1 MNRRRFFQVLLTV
14 LGSVTFL
21 SFAYAFLKYLAA
33 LPNRAGEAAT
43 IAVRKSDI
51 PLNEAKTLV
60 LGGTPI
66 VIINRQDKGLI
77 ALSRV
82 CTHLGC
88 LVEYSRTRQQLVC
101 PCHAG
106 TFDLDGGV
114 VSGPPP
120 KPLKTIPFRID
131 GESIIL
137 G

>member
-21 SFAYAFLKYLAA
+21 SFAYAFLRYLAA
-33 LPNRAGEAAT
+33 FPTRDGEGSK
-43 IAVRKSDI
+43 IAVRKSEI
-51 PLNEAKTLV
+51 PLNESKTLV
-60 LGGTPI
+60 LNGTPI
-66 VIINRQDKGLI
+66 VVINRQDKGLI

-88 LVEYSRTRQQLVC
+88 LVEYSRTRQRMVC

-114 VSGPPP
+114 ISGPPP
-120 KPLKTIPFRID
+120 KPLKTIPLRID
-131 GESIIL
+131 GDSIIL